1 MCHSLY
7 INNTSLKSLLKKKKG
22 KNRAR
27 LSAQRSFFCHT
38 FMCEQWELQFFL
50 VFVCIITWISPSGF
64 LTHIKIKSQK
74 LSDVILKRKKNDGAV
89 LLKNM
94 IAVLFKTTDY
104 NCV

>member
-1 MCHSLY
+1 M
-7 INNTSLKSLLKKKKG
+7 
-22 KNRAR
+22 
-27 LSAQRSFFCHT
+27 
-38 FMCEQWELQFFL
+38 

-64 LTHIKIKSQK
+64 LTRIKIKSQK
-74 LSDVILKRKKNDGAV
+74 LSDVILKKKNDVAV